1 VVDIAYDIVLKA
13 NFLDR
18 MVSYFRIV
26 LSFIKKMGVMGK
38 VFSFALLTF
47 INPVT

>member
-1 VVDIAYDIVLKA
+1 MDIAYDIVLKA

-18 MVSYFRIV
+18 MVSYVRIV

-38 VFSFALLTF
+38 FFPLALLYF